1 MVLTEAQLILEPYHR
16 FCQGKCSIEMLY
28 RNHNIKSVP
37 LFLEYRYRNRS
48 VILGVKWLNIINA
61 RCVEML
67 VRISYLGDMHIYP
80 WTWIVL
86 NLELILLE
94 QLQPAEAPEIRGNLV
109 EGVHYM

>member
-67 VRISYLGDMHIYP
+67 VRISYLGDIQIYP
-80 WTWIVL
+80 WTWIVI
-86 NLELILLE
+86 NLELSVSEQIL
-94 QLQPAEAPEIRGNLV
+94 PMKAPGIWGTPV
-109 EGVHYM
+109 EGVHSI